1 MGPPMA
7 FYRTLFLGIPPPLL
21 QRAHWAGHAP
31 GSPQLDSH
39 YVANL
44 CSVARSRDIKAG
56 VWTRIPQP
64 VVGSL
69 GLVLCPH
76 STQTIE

>member
-7 FYRTLFLGIPPPLL
+7 FYRTLLLGIPPAPL

-31 GSPQLDSH
+31 GSPQLDGH

-44 CSVARSRDIKAG
+44 CSVARSQDIKTG

-69 GLVLCPH
+69 GLVPCPH